1 LAEKNADEK
10 YQRFV
15 AHSAQAATTG
25 AAVGGQTLSAAS
37 GPAIQTTQNLPPM
50 GQFLRTLASSSEFRT
65 TLSSVWSWLQHVL
78 AGTLTAPTSAP
89 NTSVIASALAGNAPN
104 EGAADAQDAMW
115 HNFSQFIRVLG
126 GHPDYQRAIEGLF
139 MFIEQM
145 SDTVPQAAANAP
157 LDAAKAQSRQ
167 MFHDAREII
176 EELAGGYS
184 MATILDQARTIRSVI
199 SADQRIQLVLVEARQ
214 FVEGVLRQP
223 AMLDNPAEIAR
234 GRSLMQQATCLTREY
249 KDSIFMRQFFGNVTA
264 LLGAVRNDPSNKRL
278 AAAYRDFGAAIIT
291 TNPQTGATEVNTQAL
306 SELRQLLIPLVME
319 QLRSVPIS
327 TIQGSN
333 ETYDFKLDG
342 IILAA
347 NDIAPDRVR
356 VKYDNDMEFDFR
368 SLSLAD
374 TRRSDLTIHLEGMRT
389 RLDNVRFWYQRK
401 SFPKISDE
409 GVANISLAGDGLDL
423 KFRVRVAP
431 TMPYFHV
438 SKVDCDIDRMKIRI
452 LEAKHA
458 ALDKIVTS
466 VFSGAIR
473 KRVEVVIEE
482 RLAVTLQRVE
492 EVMNR
497 LAAQTGQ
504 VVQKG
509 RGAAP
514 DLVSK
519 VAHAVMP
526 GSSASTSSSAPLTG
540 VTSFPTGTSS

>member
-1 LAEKNADEK
+1 
-10 YQRFV
+10 
-15 AHSAQAATTG
+15 
-25 AAVGGQTLSAAS
+25 
-37 GPAIQTTQNLPPM
+37 M
-50 GQFLRTLASSSEFRT
+50 
-65 TLSSVWSWLQHVL
+65 
-78 AGTLTAPTSAP
+78 
-89 NTSVIASALAGNAPN
+89 
-104 EGAADAQDAMW
+104 
-115 HNFSQFIRVLG
+115 
-126 GHPDYQRAIEGLF
+126 
-139 MFIEQM
+139 
-145 SDTVPQAAANAP
+145 PQAAANAP
-157 LDAAKAQSRQ
+157 LDAAKVQSRQ
-167 MFHDAREII
+167 VFNDAREII

-184 MATILDQARTIRSVI
+184 MATILEQARTIRSVI
-199 SADQRIQLVLVEARQ
+199 AADQRIQLILVDARQ

-223 AMLDNPAEIAR
+223 AMLDNPAEMAR

-264 LLGAVRNDPSNKRL
+264 LLGAIRNDPSNKRL
-278 AAAYRDFGAAIIT
+278 AAAYRDLGAAIVT

-368 SLSLAD
+368 YLSLAD

-389 RLDNVRFWYQRK
+389 RLDNVHFWYQRK

-409 GVANISLAGDGLDL
+409 GLANISLEGDGLDL

-431 TMPYFHV
+431 SMPYFHV

-452 LEAKHA
+452 LEAKHS

-473 KRVEVVIEE
+473 KRVEVAIEE
-482 RLAVTLQRVE
+482 RLAATLQRVE
-492 EVMNR
+492 EMMNR

-504 VVQKG
+504 AVQKG

-514 DLVSK
+514 DIVSK
-519 VAHAVMP
+519 VAHAIAP
-526 GSSASTSSSAPLTG
+526 GTSTSSSNAPLTG
-540 VTSFPTGTSS
+540 VTSFPTGTSN

>member
-1 LAEKNADEK
+1 
-10 YQRFV
+10 
-15 AHSAQAATTG
+15 
-25 AAVGGQTLSAAS
+25 
-37 GPAIQTTQNLPPM
+37 M
-50 GQFLRTLASSSEFRT
+50 
-65 TLSSVWSWLQHVL
+65 
-78 AGTLTAPTSAP
+78 
-89 NTSVIASALAGNAPN
+89 
-104 EGAADAQDAMW
+104 
-115 HNFSQFIRVLG
+115 
-126 GHPDYQRAIEGLF
+126 
-139 MFIEQM
+139 
-145 SDTVPQAAANAP
+145 PQAAANAP
-157 LDAAKAQSRQ
+157 LDAAKVQSRQ
-167 MFHDAREII
+167 VFNDAREII

-184 MATILDQARTIRSVI
+184 MATILEQARTIRSVI
-199 SADQRIQLVLVEARQ
+199 AADQRIQLILVDARQ

-223 AMLDNPAEIAR
+223 AMLDNPAEMAR

-264 LLGAVRNDPSNKRL
+264 LLGAIRNDPSNKRL
-278 AAAYRDFGAAIIT
+278 AAAYRDLGAAIVT

-389 RLDNVRFWYQRK
+389 RLDNVHFWYQRK

-409 GVANISLAGDGLDL
+409 GLANISLEGDGLDL

-431 TMPYFHV
+431 SMPYFHV

-452 LEAKHA
+452 LEAKHS

-473 KRVEVVIEE
+473 KRVEVAIEE
-482 RLAVTLQRVE
+482 RLAATLQRVE
-492 EVMNR
+492 EMMNR

-504 VVQKG
+504 AVQKG

-514 DLVSK
+514 DIVSK
-519 VAHAVMP
+519 VAHAIAP
-526 GSSASTSSSAPLTG
+526 GTSTSSSNAPLTG
-540 VTSFPTGTSS
+540 VTSFPTGTSN

>member
-1 LAEKNADEK
+1 
-10 YQRFV
+10 
-15 AHSAQAATTG
+15 
-25 AAVGGQTLSAAS
+25 
-37 GPAIQTTQNLPPM
+37 M
-50 GQFLRTLASSSEFRT
+50 
-65 TLSSVWSWLQHVL
+65 
-78 AGTLTAPTSAP
+78 
-89 NTSVIASALAGNAPN
+89 
-104 EGAADAQDAMW
+104 
-115 HNFSQFIRVLG
+115 
-126 GHPDYQRAIEGLF
+126 
-139 MFIEQM
+139 
-145 SDTVPQAAANAP
+145 PQAAANAP
-157 LDAAKAQSRQ
+157 LDTAKAQSRQ
-167 MFHDAREII
+167 VFNDAREII

-184 MATILDQARTIRSVI
+184 MATILEQARTIRSVI
-199 SADQRIQLVLVEARQ
+199 AADQRIQLILVEARQ

-223 AMLDNPAEIAR
+223 AMLDNPTEMAR

-278 AAAYRDFGAAIIT
+278 AAAYRDLGAAIVT

-306 SELRQLLIPLVME
+306 TELRQLLIPLVME

-356 VKYDNDMEFDFR
+356 IKYDNDMEFDFR

-409 GVANISLAGDGLDL
+409 GVANISLEGDGLDL

-431 TMPYFHV
+431 SMPYFHV

-452 LEAKHA
+452 LEAKHS

-473 KRVEVVIEE
+473 KRVEVAIEE

-519 VAHAVMP
+519 VAHAIAP
-526 GSSASTSSSAPLTG
+526 GTSTSSSSAPLTG